1 MPSISLRVPLI
12 ALAAALLAFGVRH
25 VHTLGRPLEEVGA
38 PPGLIESFDPDSQY
52 HARRVARAVADGGA
66 VAARDPLLAW
76 PIHVS
81 RGGAPIPWPPYYDA
95 ALAALTR
102 LRIGPTD
109 GPSQGAA
116 EGVSAARASASDE
129 RVRQV
134 AADTVAR
141 APAWLAALTAALA
154 SLAAAALVRGAAH
167 ESAGAPSQT
176 ATLVTQKG
184 SGTVAPAAYVAA
196 LAGGLGVA
204 LSFAHLRYSYVGM
217 GDHHTAVSAL
227 HVLLLALVSWGV
239 GSEAVRGPRM
249 SALRGALAGLVGGAL
264 LGTWVASF
272 ALLVPVQLALGWLL
286 LRPGRPA
293 PVGLALFAAS
303 FHKALVLAL
312 LPAAFTS
319 PWSEAQPFDVVNL
332 SWFHVAWF
340 GISWLAFAPVVFLP
354 RATARRA
361 PAVLAALLLALLVL
375 QAREGAHDALEWA
388 TASNVFMA
396 SITESQPFESLAAA
410 LKWLGHGAWLVVP
423 ALVVGVVRLLTRRDD
438 RLVPWLAAVAT
449 LAVAAALQRRF
460 AEALA
465 APLAVLCAWFIGH
478 VWRTRGARFGAALLI
493 LSALHLGTLRATL
506 ARLDG
511 PRFVTNESALQHDA
525 IADVLAPLRALPP
538 EARRGV
544 LAEWDHG
551 HAIEWWGA
559 APTLATNFG
568 LYLGVEDFLDPWR
581 FLLEVDDGEAEALLE
596 RRDVGFVFVTRDA
609 RRNLGA
615 ALSALGRPPLDDTDW
630 RRTQVARLVA
640 SDRADAEAHAPFLRL
655 VAARGFP
662 GTPGTYARLFERVP
676 GAEVV
681 VAGQPGERVSL
692 RMRIEAEDGGL
703 LWSVESEVAADGAC
717 VLRVPYP
724 TRRDTEMSLFRA
736 AGIART
742 VELTVGGRAR
752 ELVVRAGDVRGGAR
766 VEVGP

>member
-1 MPSISLRVPLI
+1 MRVALI
-12 ALAAALLAFGVRH
+12 ALAAALLAFGVRR
-25 VHTLGRPLEEVGA
+25 VHTLGRPLEEAGA
-38 PPGLIESFDPDSQY
+38 KIVHIESFDPDSQY

-66 VAARDPLLAW
+66 VAGRDPLLAW
-76 PIHVS
+76 PVHVA

-95 ALAALTR
+95 VLAAVAR
-102 LRIGPTD
+102 LRLGPGP
-109 GPSQGAA
+109 GPSQRVGEGASIA
-116 EGVSAARASASDE
+116 RWSADDE
-129 RVRQV
+129 RVRRV

-141 APAWLAALTAALA
+141 APAWLAALTAAFA
-154 SLAAAALVRGAAH
+154 SLAAAALVRAASRA
-167 ESAGAPSQT
+167 SA
-176 ATLVTQKG
+176 ATRSLKDQ
-184 SGTVAPAAYVAA
+184 AARPVSSAVAA
-196 LAGGLGVA
+196 AVAGGLGVA

-227 HVLLLALVSWGV
+227 YVLLLALVSWGV
-239 GSEAVRGPRM
+239 GPEAVRGPRM
-249 SALRGALAGLVGGAL
+249 SAFRGALAGLVGGAL

-272 ALLVPVQLALGWLL
+272 ALLVPVQLVLAWLL

-319 PWSEAQPFDVVNL
+319 PWSEDAPFDVVNL

-340 GISWLAFAPVVFLP
+340 AIAWLAFAPVVFLP
-354 RATARRA
+354 RSTARRA
-361 PAVLAALLLALLVL
+361 PAVLATLLLVVLALR
-375 QAREGAHDALEWA
+375 ARTGTRDALEWV

-396 SITESQPFESLAAA
+396 SITESQPFESLTAA
-410 LKWLGHGAWLVVP
+410 LKWLGHGAWLVLP
-423 ALVVGVVRLLTRRDD
+423 TLAVGTVRVLTRRDD
-438 RLVPWLAAVAT
+438 RLAPWLAAVVT

-478 VWRTRGARFGAALLI
+478 VWQARGARAGAVLLV

-506 ARLDG
+506 ARLAG
-511 PRFVTNESALQHDA
+511 PRFVTNESALQHGA
-525 IADVLAPLRALPP
+525 VAAVLAPLRDLPP

-551 HAIEWWGA
+551 HALEWWGA

-568 LYLGVEDFLDPWR
+568 LYLGVHDFLDPWR
-581 FLLEVDDGEAEALLE
+581 FLLAVDDGEAEALLE

-609 RRNLGA
+609 QRNLGA
-615 ALSALGRPPLDDTDW
+615 ALAALDRPPLDDAGW

-640 SDRADAEAHAPFLRL
+640 SDRSDAEAHAPFLRL
-655 VAARGFP
+655 VAARGFE

-676 GAEVV
+676 GARVV
-681 VAGQPGERVSL
+681 VSGEPGARVSL

-703 LWSVESEVAADGAC
+703 LWSLEDTVGADGVCA
-717 VLRVPYP
+717 LRVPYP
-724 TRRDTEMSLFRA
+724 TERDTEMSPFGA
-736 AGIART
+736 AGVART

-752 ELVVRAGDVRGGAR
+752 ALIVRTRDVLDGAR
-766 VEVGP
+766 VEAGQ